1 MSVVA
6 YLNSSA
12 PLASLTASSDSSDSG
27 PSLIVIALIALGVA
41 WVITL
46 LGSTANT
53 VVVVEKPAGSF
64 LGFLLIALALGI
76 LYFLYIAPA
85 TGQI

>member
-1 MSVVA
+1 
-6 YLNSSA
+6 
-12 PLASLTASSDSSDSG
+12 
-27 PSLIVIALIALGVA
+27 LITIGAV
-41 WVITL
+41 WVISL

-53 VVVVEKPAGSF
+53 VVVVEKPAGSY
-64 LGFLLIALALGI
+64 LGFALIALALGI